1 MQNSLSDAQ
10 KPGKALESNNSWT
23 MLDSKIA
30 AHGFKK
36 LNKFLQVDS
45 ASSVDSMKSYTCAL
59 WRA

>member
-30 AHGFKK
+30 AHGFKNWTNFYK
-36 LNKFLQVDS
+36 
-45 ASSVDSMKSYTCAL
+45 
-59 WRA
+59 